1 MVRPLSAIAAGLA
14 TAIVTIMAV
23 EAIGYQLYPPPAGF
37 DMARPSAELLPFE
50 TLVFPVVGWF
60 LGALAGGWLAIR
72 LSGQRWTAWL
82 VAAFV
87 LAATI
92 LNLALITHPLW
103 MIVAGLLASPLGGG
117 VAQWISKGPAR
128 PS

>member
-1 MVRPLSAIAAGLA
+1 MVRPLIAIAAGLA

-50 TLVFPVVGWF
+50 TLVFPVIGWF
-60 LGALAGGWLAIR
+60 LGATAGGWLAIR
-72 LSGQRWTAWL
+72 LSGERWTAW
-82 VAAFV
+82 VIAAFV

-117 VAQWISKGPAR
+117 LAQWISRGTSR
-128 PS
+128 SS

>member
-23 EAIGYQLYPPPAGF
+23 EAIGYQLYPPPDGF
-37 DMARPSAELLPFE
+37 NMANPSAELLPFE
-50 TLVFPVVGWF
+50 SLLFPVVGWF

-72 LSGQRWTAWL
+72 LSGERWTAW
-82 VAAFV
+82 VIAAFV

-103 MIVAGLLASPLGGG
+103 MIVAGSLASPLGGG
-117 VAQWISKGPAR
+117 TAQWISKGPAR